1 MSQKHDKRNVPN
13 GMSYTAAQIR
23 YYIDRNTG
31 DTYVTE
37 FVPGMTD
44 GEGKTDEQFN
54 VKDYYK

>member
-1 MSQKHDKRNVPN
+1 
-13 GMSYTAAQIR
+13 MSYTAAQIR